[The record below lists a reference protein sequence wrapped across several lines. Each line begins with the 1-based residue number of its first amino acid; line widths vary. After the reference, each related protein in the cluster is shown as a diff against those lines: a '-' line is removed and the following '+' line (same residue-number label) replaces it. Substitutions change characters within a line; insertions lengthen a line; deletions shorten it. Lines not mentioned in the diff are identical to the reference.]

1 MNCETM
7 EIEMSR
13 LAAEKARELHDRYPD
28 ISIPVDIE
36 KMAEAEGCELLGWP
50 FLEPVKEVKQE
61 RWIGIA
67 LGLDSRERRHLIAHA
82 LAHHLLHCG
91 NQLSFHQQ
99 WQGMSAKQ
107 EQEAEA
113 CAAHI
118 LMPSDELAGVIK
130 IPVWEL
136 ADYFDVPEELA
147 SQRVNEYA
155 TPEEIEN
162 WNEAYDE
169 YTA

>member
-1 MNCETM
+1 
-7 EIEMSR
+7 MSR
-13 LAAEKARELHDRYPD
+13 LAAEKAKELRDRYPD
-28 ISIPVDIE
+28 ISIPVDME
-36 KMAEAEGCELLGWP
+36 KIAEGEGCELIDWP
-50 FLEPVKEVKQE
+50 FLDPVKEVKQG

-67 LGLDSRERRHLIAHA
+67 PGLDSRDRRHLIAHA

-99 WQGMSAKQ
+99 QQGMPAMQ
-107 EQEAEA
+107 EREAEA

-118 LMPSDELAGVIK
+118 LMPSDELAGI
-130 IPVWEL
+130 ITLSVWDL
-136 ADYFDVPEELA
+136 ADHFDVPAELA
-147 SQRVNEYA
+147 YQRVNEYA

-162 WNEAYDE
+162 WNEACDE

>member
-1 MNCETM
+1 
-7 EIEMSR
+7 MSR
-13 LAAEKARELHDRYPD
+13 MAAEKAKELHDRHPD

-36 KMAEAEGCELLGWP
+36 RMAEAEGCELIDWP
-50 FLEPVKEVKQE
+50 FLEPVKEVKQG

-67 LGLDSRERRHLIAHA
+67 RGLDSRERRHLIAHA

-99 WQGMSAKQ
+99 RQGEPGRQ
-107 EQEAEA
+107 EREAET

-118 LMPSDELAGVIK
+118 LMPAPELARVITLS
-130 IPVWEL
+130 VWEL

-147 SQRVNEYA
+147 YQRVNEYA
-155 TPEEIEN
+155 TQEEMER
-162 WNEAYDE
+162 WEE
-169 YTA
+169 VCEG